1 MSQPVDQ
8 PVDQPVNQPA
18 NQPVIQPVIQSRNPD
33 TYVIQGAQVKREDWL
48 RPSNWLPSL
57 EQMLAAARL
66 QVKDAV
72 DPFERGAVTVTMR
85 QGLGMIALLGL
96 IAGIIPLIANLWLA
110 LPLQTS
116 VPLAQA
122 GSNAAQ
128 MTGAYDAGSP
138 LAIIGNTLQ
147 TMTGLPPQ
155 MPGVFAALLSA
166 LGIWIN
172 TPLTWLAWWIVY
184 GALVFAAA
192 RLMGASN
199 TLQAFFA
206 ATSFGAVPLLL
217 TGLAPIPWIGPLL
230 AFAGAVLAFAVYY
243 LAMQLVTKLDAGRT
257 ALCMLLPLAVG
268 IVLPLVALG
277 VGVFASLF
285 A

>member
-1 MSQPVDQ
+1 MS
-8 PVDQPVNQPA
+8 QPA
-18 NQPVIQPVIQSRNPD
+18 NQPANQPVIQSRNPD
-33 TYVIQGAQVKREDWL
+33 TYVIQGAQIKREDWL
-48 RPSNWLPSL
+48 RLSNWLPSL
-57 EQMLAAARL
+57 EQMAAAARL

-72 DPFERGAVTVTMR
+72 DPFERGAVSVTMR
-85 QGLGMIALLGL
+85 QGLGMIAVLGL

-110 LPLQTS
+110 LPLQTT

-122 GSNAAQ
+122 GSSAAQ
-128 MTGAYDAGSP
+128 MTAAYGADSP
-138 LAIIGNTLQ
+138 LGIIGSTIQ

-155 MPGVFAALLSA
+155 MPGVVAALLSA

-199 TLQAFFA
+199 TLQTFFA
-206 ATSFGAVPLLL
+206 ATSFAAVPLLL
-217 TGLAPIPWIGPLL
+217 TGFAPIPWIGPLL

-277 VGVFASLF
+277 VGVFVSLF

>member
-1 MSQPVDQ
+1 MSQ
-8 PVDQPVNQPA
+8 PVDQPVNQP
-18 NQPVIQPVIQSRNPD
+18 VSQPVIQSRNPD
-33 TYVIQGAQVKREDWL
+33 TYVIQGAQLKREDWL
-48 RPSNWLPSL
+48 RLSNWLPSF
-57 EQMLAAARL
+57 EQMAAAARL
-66 QVKDAV
+66 QIMDAV

-85 QGLGMIALLGL
+85 QGLGMIAVLGL

-128 MTGAYDAGSP
+128 MAAAYDPNSP
-138 LAIIGNTLQ
+138 LGIIGSTVQ
-147 TMTGLPPQ
+147 TMTGLPPRI
-155 MPGVFAALLSA
+155 PGVFAALLSA
-166 LGIWIN
+166 LGMWIN

-184 GALVFAAA
+184 GTLVFAAA

-199 TLQAFFA
+199 TLQTFFA
-206 ATSFGAVPLLL
+206 ATSFAAVPLLL
-217 TGLAPIPWIGPLL
+217 TGFAPIPWIGPLL
-230 AFAGAVLAFAVYY
+230 FLAGDVLAAAVYY
-243 LAMQLVTKLDAGRT
+243 LAMQLVTRLDAGRT

-277 VGVFASLF
+277 VGLFVSLF
-285 A
+285 V